1 MVRIRILIFFL
12 VVVLGA
18 VRAEGTGWIFPSVVA
33 RGEVFR
39 VLGPK
44 KAVDSYSIR
53 FGGARYSFL
62 PFGERSYVL
71 IPVSR
76 ETQPGWAR
84 VRIYDVA
91 DGSLAK
97 AFRIRIA
104 QKKYP
109 RYSYRMASTE
119 RIERNRAIAR
129 EEWKRFEP
137 ILQRVSAKRHWSGL
151 FTRPVPGIIT
161 QKFGSS
167 HYVNGRKGTTHSGVD
182 LRARTPT
189 PVRAAHAGIVR
200 LADFFRAF
208 GGTVVIDHGHGVYSF
223 YFHLSKIG
231 VVNGSYVARGQRIG
245 LTGNT
250 GFSTGP
256 HLHWGMSVHD
266 VRVEPMQWLRQVF

>member
-1 MVRIRILIFFL
+1 MRIRSLLIFLL
-12 VVVLGA
+12 VLLGG
-18 VRAEGTGWIFPSVVA
+18 VGAEGASWIVPQTVA

-39 VLGPK
+39 VLGPQ
-44 KAVDSYSIR
+44 KAVDSYTIR

-62 PFGERSYVL
+62 PFGERSYALVP
-71 IPVSR
+71 ISR
-76 ETQPGWAR
+76 ETQPGLAR
-84 VRIYDVA
+84 VRVYKVE
-91 DGSLAK
+91 DGSLVK
-97 AFRIRIA
+97 AFRIRITP
-104 QKKYP
+104 KRYP
-109 RYSYRMASTE
+109 RYSYRMGSTE

-137 ILQRVSAKRHWSGL
+137 ILQRVSVKRHFSGL

-161 QKFGSS
+161 QKFGAT

-200 LADFFRAF
+200 MADFFRAY
-208 GGTVVIDHGHGVYSF
+208 GGTVVVDHGHGVYSF
-223 YFHLSKIG
+223 YFHLSKIN
-231 VVNGSYVARGQRIG
+231 VMDGSYVARGERIG
-245 LTGNT
+245 LSGNT